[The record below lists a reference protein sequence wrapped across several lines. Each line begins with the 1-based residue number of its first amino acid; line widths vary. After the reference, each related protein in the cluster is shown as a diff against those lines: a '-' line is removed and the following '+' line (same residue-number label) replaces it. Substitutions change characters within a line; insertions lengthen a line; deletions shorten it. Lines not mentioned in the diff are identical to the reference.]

1 MTRKLV
7 VSFFTV
13 TRATTEDRGGVS
25 QSERGGHGLLW
36 RAAMILSFLA
46 ICIPMFAH
54 HGTAGVYDFT
64 HRITTKATVTQYIW
78 ANPHVQ
84 IYFMLKND
92 KGEEQTWGVETV
104 SPGNALANGWTK
116 KSFQV
121 GDQLLVSFVPAKGDR
136 TFGTCPQF
144 VFVADG
150 HRLGGNGRCGMGS
163 GTVDA
168 NTLPVKPG
176 YTEVEV
182 QMPKDDRKRPE
193 SEQEN

>member
-7 VSFFTV
+7 VALFV
-13 TRATTEDRGGVS
+13 I
-25 QSERGGHGLLW
+25 GL
-36 RAAMILSFLA
+36 LA

-64 HRITTKATVTQYIW
+64 HRITTKATLKEYIW

-84 IYFMLKND
+84 IYFILKND
-92 KGEEQTWGVETV
+92 KGDEETWGVETV

-116 KSFQV
+116 NSFKP

-136 TFGTCPQF
+136 HFGSCPQF
-144 VFVADG
+144 VFVASG
-150 HRLGGNGRCGMGS
+150 KRLGGSGRCGMG
-163 GTVDA
+163 TEAVDA

-176 YTEVEV
+176 YTMVEV
-182 QMPKDDRKRPE
+182 QMPKDDRTRPE
-193 SEQEN
+193 SEQEK

>member
-84 IYFMLKND
+84 IYFTLKND
-92 KGEEQTWGVETV
+92 KGEEETWGVETV

-116 KSFQV
+116 NSFKP

-136 TFGTCPQF
+136 TFGTCVQF

-150 HRLGGNGRCGMGS
+150 KRLGGNGRCGMGGS
-163 GTVDA
+163 AIDSNA
-168 NTLPVKPG
+168 LPVKPG
-176 YTEVEV
+176 YT
-182 QMPKDDRKRPE
+182 
-193 SEQEN
+193 

>member
-7 VSFFTV
+7 APFF
-13 TRATTEDRGGVS
+13 
-25 QSERGGHGLLW
+25 LL
-36 RAAMILSFLA
+36 ALGFLA

-54 HGTAGVYDFT
+54 HGTAGVYDYG
-64 HRITTKATVTQYIW
+64 HRITTKATVTQYVW

-84 IYFMLKND
+84 IYFTLKND
-92 KGEEQTWGVETV
+92 KGEEETWGAETV

-116 KSFQV
+116 KSFTP
-121 GDQLLVSFVPAKGDR
+121 GDQLLVSFVPAKNDR
-136 TFGTCPQF
+136 HFATCTQF

-150 HRLGGNGRCGMGS
+150 KRLGGTGRCGMGAEA
-163 GTVDA
+163 VDA

-176 YTEVEV
+176 YTAVEV

-193 SEQEN
+193 SEQEQ

>member
-1 MTRKLV
+1 MTRKFLITLAV
-7 VSFFTV
+7 L
-13 TRATTEDRGGVS
+13 A
-25 QSERGGHGLLW
+25 
-36 RAAMILSFLA
+36 LSGP
-46 ICIPMFAH
+46 IGAH

-64 HRITTKATVTQYIW
+64 VRITTKATVTRYIFQ
-78 ANPHVQ
+78 NPHVQ
-84 IYFMLKND
+84 IYFTLKND

-116 KSFQV
+116 NSFKV

-150 HRLGGNGRCGMGS
+150 HRLGGNGRCGMG
-163 GTVDA
+163 GEAVDA
-168 NTLPVKPG
+168 NTLPIKPG
-176 YTEVEV
+176 YTAVEV

-193 SEQEN
+193 SEQEQ